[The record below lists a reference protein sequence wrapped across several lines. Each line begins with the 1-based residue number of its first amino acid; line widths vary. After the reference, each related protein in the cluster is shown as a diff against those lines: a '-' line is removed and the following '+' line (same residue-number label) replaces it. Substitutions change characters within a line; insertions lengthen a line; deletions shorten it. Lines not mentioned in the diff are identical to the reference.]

1 MNLSVQ
7 MLNVRLEYQSLLL
20 RNAVPGVGPIY
31 VYKIVNPSSEEL
43 SIIKAILGDQYI
55 ENEQHEPLYQSP
67 TWAGYTAQL
76 TYRPRF
82 SLIPAV
88 YMLGDFAKDGR

>member
-7 MLNVRLEYQSLLL
+7 MLNVRLEYQSRLL
-20 RNAVPGVGPIY
+20 RNDAQGVGPIY

-55 ENEQHEPLYQSP
+55 
-67 TWAGYTAQL
+67 GYTAQL

-88 YMLGDFAKDGR
+88 

>member
-1 MNLSVQ
+1 MNLSVK

-20 RNAVPGVGPIY
+20 RNEAQGVGSIY
-31 VYKIVNPSSEEL
+31 VYKIINPSSEEL

-55 ENEQHEPLYQSP
+55 ENERHEPLYQSP
-67 TWAGYTAQL
+67 IWAGHTGQL

-82 SLIPAV
+82 TLIPAV
-88 YMLGDFAKDGR
+88 

>member
-7 MLNVRLEYQSLLL
+7 MLNVRLEYQSRLL
-20 RNAVPGVGPIY
+20 RNEAQGVGPIY

-43 SIIKAILGDQYI
+43 NIIKAILGDQYI
-55 ENEQHEPLYQSP
+55 ENERHEPLYQSP
-67 TWAGYTAQL
+67 IWAGYTAQL

-88 YMLGDFAKDGR
+88 

>member
-7 MLNVRLEYQSLLL
+7 MLNVRLQYQSRLL
-20 RNAVPGVGPIY
+20 RNDAQGVGPIY

-43 SIIKAILGDQYI
+43 SIIKNILGDQYI

-88 YMLGDFAKDGR
+88 

>member
-7 MLNVRLEYQSLLL
+7 MLNVRLEYQSRLL
-20 RNAVPGVGPIY
+20 RNEAQGVGPIY

-43 SIIKAILGDQYI
+43 NIIKAILGDQYI
-55 ENEQHEPLYQSP
+55 ENERHEPLYQSP

-88 YMLGDFAKDGR
+88 

>member
-7 MLNVRLEYQSLLL
+7 MLNVRLVYQSRLL
-20 RNAVPGVGPIY
+20 RNDAQGVGPIY
-31 VYKIVNPSSEEL
+31 VYKIINPSPEEL

-55 ENEQHEPLYQSP
+55 ENERHEPLYQSP
-67 TWAGYTAQL
+67 IWAGYTGQL

-82 SLIPAV
+82 TLIPAAV
-88 YMLGDFAKDGR
+88 

>member
-20 RNAVPGVGPIY
+20 RNALPGVGPIY

-55 ENEQHEPLYQSP
+55 ENERHEPLYQSP

-88 YMLGDFAKDGR
+88 

>member
-7 MLNVRLEYQSLLL
+7 MLNVRLEYQSRLL
-20 RNAVPGVGPIY
+20 RNEAQGVGPIY
-31 VYKIVNPSSEEL
+31 VYKIINPSSEEL
-43 SIIKAILGDQYI
+43 NIIKAILGDQYI
-55 ENEQHEPLYQSP
+55 ENERHEPLYQSP
-67 TWAGYTAQL
+67 IWAGYTAQL

-88 YMLGDFAKDGR
+88 

>member
-20 RNAVPGVGPIY
+20 RNALPGVGPIY
-31 VYKIVNPSSEEL
+31 VYKIVNPSPEEL

-55 ENEQHEPLYQSP
+55 ENERHEPLYQSP

-82 SLIPAV
+82 SLIPA
-88 YMLGDFAKDGR
+88 L

>member
-1 MNLSVQ
+1 MGLSVKLQ
-7 MLNVRLEYQSLLL
+7 RSYKSKMLNVRLEYLSLLL
-20 RNAVPGVGPIY
+20 RNDAPGVGTIY
-31 VYKIVNPSSEEL
+31 VYKIVNPSSKEL
-43 SIIKAILGDQYI
+43 SIIKNILGDQYV
-55 ENEQHEPLYQSP
+55 ENERHEPLYQSS

-88 YMLGDFAKDGR
+88 VI

>member
-20 RNAVPGVGPIY
+20 RNALPGVGPIY
-31 VYKIVNPSSEEL
+31 VYKIVNPSPEEL
-43 SIIKAILGDQYI
+43 SIIKAILRDQYI

-67 TWAGYTAQL
+67 IWAGYTAQL
-76 TYRPRF
+76 TYRPRV

-88 YMLGDFAKDGR
+88 

>member
-7 MLNVRLEYQSLLL
+7 MLNVRLEYQSRLL
-20 RNAVPGVGPIY
+20 RNDAQGVGPIY
-31 VYKIVNPSSEEL
+31 VYKIVNPSPEEL
-43 SIIKAILGDQYI
+43 NIIKAILGDQYI
-55 ENEQHEPLYQSP
+55 ENERHEPLYQSP
-67 TWAGYTAQL
+67 TWAGYTGQL

-88 YMLGDFAKDGR
+88 

>member
-7 MLNVRLEYQSLLL
+7 MLNVRLEYQSRLL
-20 RNAVPGVGPIY
+20 RNDAQGVGPIY

-43 SIIKAILGDQYI
+43 NIIKAILGDQYI
-55 ENEQHEPLYQSP
+55 ENEKHEPLYQSP
-67 TWAGYTAQL
+67 IWAGYTGQL

-88 YMLGDFAKDGR
+88 V